1 MKKDRITFFTLIIFI
16 ILTSGFGFL
25 FLNNSTALALNLQN
39 SSGQLDTAGRGAGYI
54 DTTSNTYQPIEFII
68 GQIIKIVLSFLGVL
82 FLILT
87 IYGGFKWMTAH
98 GNEEQLTKAKKLI
111 VEATTGLI
119 IVLASYI
126 ITFYVIAKL
135 ISAVFDKNI

>member
-1 MKKDRITFFTLIIFI
+1 MLILVFV
-16 ILTSGFGFL
+16 FL
-25 FLNNSTALALNLQN
+25 FLGSSALAAPPSLKN
-39 SSGQLDTAGRGAGYI
+39 SSEQLGTAAGQAGYGNI
-54 DTTSNTYQPIEFII
+54 AEGEAGTRVEYII
-68 GQIIKIVLSFLGVL
+68 AQIIRIVLSFLGVL

-111 VEATTGLI
+111 VEATIGLI

-126 ITFYVIAKL
+126 ITFYVINKL
-135 ISAVFDKNI
+135 LGVIFNIDISP